1 MIGFLAGHIIDK
13 TEKELI
19 LLVAGVGYQLSV
31 TNDLLAQSPLNQK
44 LELFI
49 HTAVKEDDISLYG
62 FKTKDELTFYRQLLN
77 VSGIGP
83 RMGMEIL
90 SSPVHLIKR
99 AIVSEDI
106 ATLTTVKGMGKKTAE
121 RLCLEL
127 KNKVDIGVVQD
138 AENSALKTVHEEAI
152 MALEGLGYER
162 YHIVKSLQ
170 KLPEDLKDTE
180 AIVKHFLKSG
190 S

>member
-1 MIGFLAGHIIDK
+1 MIGYLAGHIIDK

-19 LLVAGVGYQLSV
+19 LLVSGVGYQITV
-31 TNDLLAQSPLNQK
+31 TSETLAQSPVNQK

-62 FKTKDELTFYRQLLN
+62 FKTKEELSFYRQLLG

-83 RMGMEIL
+83 RMGMEIV
-90 SSPVHLIKR
+90 SSPIHLVKN

-106 ATLTTVKGMGKKTAE
+106 STLTTIKGLGKKTAE

-127 KNKVDIGVVQD
+127 KNKVDVDLNHQ
-138 AENSALKTVHEEAI
+138 AEDTALKEVHEEAI
-152 MALEGLGYER
+152 MALESLGYER

-170 KLPEDLKDTE
+170 KLPEELKDTE